1 MLHIAQYILLAII
14 ATFGSSTAWAGS
26 APVPN
31 AGYALLTMVT
41 YNNTVFKTTGTPN
54 GLQLFITGMSYILFS
69 LPYYNILSH
78 RLSLSLTNSKTDLL
92 SDWMATIL
100 NVTGDMTVCGIIA
113 LMVPMEE
120 QDDEENLKQP
130 IQQQS
135 NARRIN

>member
-1 MLHIAQYILLAII
+1 
-14 ATFGSSTAWAGS
+14 
-26 APVPN
+26 
-31 AGYALLTMVT
+31 
-41 YNNTVFKTTGTPN
+41 
-54 GLQLFITGMSYILFS
+54 
-69 LPYYNILSH
+69 
-78 RLSLSLTNSKTDLL
+78 
-92 SDWMATIL
+92 MATIL